1 MSTNPPDKRILS
13 FIRRHHLMTLATQ
26 SEGKPWT
33 ASCFYAFLPEQV
45 LFVFTTATDTLHGK
59 QMLGSDDVAVNIA
72 LETRV
77 IGKIQG
83 LQMGGKA
90 FLLEDDTLKAG
101 KKAYLLRFPV
111 AAIMDTLLWGFSP
124 ALIKFTDNKLGFG
137 RKLYWYRHP
146 DSLPHMDIPK
156 EHGNAKNVFPESSV

>member
-1 MSTNPPDKRILS
+1 LSKHPPDKRILS

-26 SEGKPWT
+26 AEGKPWT

-45 LFVFTTATDTLHGK
+45 LFVFTTDPDTLHGR
-59 QMLGSDDVAVNIA
+59 QMLASGDVAVNIA
-72 LETRV
+72 LETRI

-90 FLLEDDTLKAG
+90 FILEDEMLKEG

-111 AAIMDTLLWGFSP
+111 AAIMDTLLWGFRP
-124 ALIKFTDNKLGFG
+124 EVIKFTDNKLGFG
-137 RKLYWYRHP
+137 KKLYWYRNP
-146 DSLPHMDIPK
+146 DALQQRDNMSYL
-156 EHGNAKNVFPESSV
+156 GYY